1 MEDQKLD
8 KSTNE
13 PIKLIQLTRPMNQV
27 TKILIRTDASAQI
40 GTGHVMR
47 CLTLADELRERGAD
61 IIFVCREFDGNL
73 CGYIE
78 EKHYIVH
85 RLPVSNE
92 QEHNIEGNLKHA
104 VWLGADWQ
112 TDARQVEEI
121 IKGVDTPPDWLV
133 VDHYAID
140 ERWEGHLRPYVK
152 KIMAIDDLADRPHDC
167 DLLLDQ
173 NFYENLESRYDGLVP
188 AWCKKLLGPK
198 YALLR
203 PEFREARKNLRKRD
217 GHVKRIMIFFGG
229 SDPSNETAKALEAVR
244 MLNRPDIAVD
254 VVVGSANPYKDKI
267 NELCTAMTN
276 VIYHYQV
283 SNMAKLMANADLFL
297 GGGGSTTWERCC
309 LGLPSLV
316 ISIAANQNNII
327 GNVADA
333 GGAIFLGNAQQVT
346 VDDILAALKKAVNDN
361 QLLQSLSQKEL
372 QLVDGFGIERVRR
385 VLGFRQSRIA
395 IVSDAQSWINEYIPT
410 LVAAIEKQGHTIKH
424 IHDVHSIPEG
434 DFVFYLGCGQLVP
447 PTIMARN
454 RHNLVVHESA
464 LPKGKGWSPLTWQI
478 LEGKN
483 KIPITLFEAVE
494 KVDDGTIYLSDL
506 MRFQGTELV
515 DELRKVQAETSIQMC
530 LRFVEEYPDIVV
542 SGIEQSGESTYYTRR
557 RPEDSRLDI
566 DKSLR
571 EQFNMLRVV
580 DNDRYPAFFEI
591 TGERY
596 FLKIEKASQNTSE
609 GKIRKEPL

>member
-1 MEDQKLD
+1 
-8 KSTNE
+8 
-13 PIKLIQLTRPMNQV
+13 MN
-27 TKILIRTDASAQI
+27 KILIIRADASVQI

-140 ERWEGHLRPYVK
+140 ERWEGHLRPYCK

-254 VVVGSANPYKDKI
+254 VVVGA
-267 NELCTAMTN
+267 
-276 VIYHYQV
+276 
-283 SNMAKLMANADLFL
+283 F
-297 GGGGSTTWERCC
+297 
-309 LGLPSLV
+309 
-316 ISIAANQNNII
+316 NQNNII

-542 SGIEQSGESTYYTRR
+542 SGIEQSGESTYYPRR
-557 RPEDSRLDI
+557 GPEDSRLDI

-571 EQFNMLRVV
+571 EQFNLLRVV

-596 FLKIEKASQNTSE
+596 FLKIEKAGQNTSE
-609 GKIRKEPL
+609 DKI